1 MIAIINLEQ
10 KDLLVGQEFSAGQ
23 YFNPVLDK
31 NGKWVISEEE
41 INACVSPDFQWIK
54 SLVLS
59 EYVAPDRPPIVGS
72 LDVATFQNGQRSFTT
87 AYKISETRQS
97 NISVSVSISCVLS
110 VTGGQSAKVELQI
123 SPDGV
128 NWTAKAECKNTS
140 TGTIAATSAAYHS
153 VGFINNITGALYS
166 TSLDIYGPNKP
177 EWTTLNGQHAGNATI
192 GATGNTTTGWLS
204 GATQYDGLTFY
215 PVSGTLSGS
224 ITIFGYNTKG

>member
-10 KDLLVGQEFSAGQ
+10 KDLLVGKEFAPDS

-41 INACVSPDFQWIK
+41 INACVIPEFQWIK

-140 TGTIAATSAAYHS
+140 TGTIQ
-153 VGFINNITGALYS
+153 VGTQTTNITQTLQTDLPENWYWRLKKTNLLSSPTCAVEGGTETLY
-166 TSLDIYGPNKP
+166 
-177 EWTTLNGQHAGNATI
+177 
-192 GATGNTTTGWLS
+192 
-204 GATQYDGLTFY
+204 
-215 PVSGTLSGS
+215 
-224 ITIFGYNTKG
+224 